1 MISIIVPLYNKAA
14 TIERCIKSVL
24 AQTYDDWELL
34 IIDDGST
41 DASSEIVDKYSG
53 NEKIHY
59 HYKKNGGVSSAR
71 NLGIKLAKGEWITYI
86 DADDYFLPEALQIL
100 FELTFK
106 MQTKISA
113 ANFLK
118 ENNGSRRKVCI
129 GKKECVI
136 KNNYKAWFF
145 RFCFPRAGAA
155 LFHNSIL
162 KDHLFDE
169 SLSRYEDAK
178 SLFDILRDNK
188 VAYSPECVMVY
199 SCDNNDLSCK
209 SSDVLKDFTFS
220 MDFENKSF
228 WERVVLADLLEQG
241 YHLYSE
247 HKSMLRKQYSEFQYM
262 LIMVKMFR
270 LIKKFRIK
278 LAMTKCV

>member
-1 MISIIVPLYNKAA
+1 MISVIVPLYNKAA

-41 DASSEIVDKYSG
+41 DDSSKIVEKYSD
-53 NEKIHY
+53 NKKIHY

-71 NLGIKLAKGEWITYI
+71 NSGIKLAKGEWITYI

-113 ANFLK
+113 ANFLREK
-118 ENNGSRRKVCI
+118 NGSRRKVCI

-136 KNNYKAWFF
+136 RNNYKAWFF

-188 VAYSPECVMVY
+188 VSYSPECVMVY
-199 SCDNNDLSCK
+199 SCDNNNLSCK
-209 SSDVLKDFTFS
+209 SSDISKDFTFS

-228 WERVVLADLLEQG
+228 WERVVLADILNQGIQLYGENEALL
-241 YHLYSE
+241 
-247 HKSMLRKQYSEFQYM
+247 RNQYSEFEYM
-262 LIMVKMFR
+262 VWIVKGLGLVKR
-270 LIKKFRIK
+270 ILIKLVIPF
-278 LAMTKCV
+278 

>member
-41 DASSEIVDKYSG
+41 DDSSKIVERYSD
-53 NEKIHY
+53 NKKIRY

-100 FELTFK
+100 F
-106 MQTKISA
+106 KIAIKTHTRVAA
-113 ANFLK
+113 ANFLI
-118 ENNGSRRKVCI
+118 ERNGSRRKACI
-129 GKKECVI
+129 GKSERIV
-136 KNNYKAWFF
+136 KNNF
-145 RFCFPRAGAA
+145 RSWYFMSCFPRAGAA
-155 LFHNSIL
+155 LFHSSVL
-162 KDHLFDE
+162 KMHLFDE

-199 SCDNNDLSCK
+199 SCDNNDLSRK
-209 SSDVLKDFTFS
+209 SSNIIKDFTFS
-220 MDFENKSF
+220 MNFENKSF
-228 WERVVLADLLEQG
+228 WERVVLADILNQGIRLYGENKTLL
-241 YHLYSE
+241 
-247 HKSMLRKQYSEFQYM
+247 RNQYSEFEYM
-262 LIMVKMFR
+262 IWIVKGLGLVKRIF
-270 LIKKFRIK
+270 IK
-278 LAMTKCV
+278 LVIPF

>member
-41 DASSEIVDKYSG
+41 DASSEIVEKYID

-71 NLGIKLAKGEWITYI
+71 NLGIRLAKGEWIIYI
-86 DADDYFLPEALQIL
+86 DADDYLMPEALQIL
-100 FELTFK
+100 FNLALKTHT
-106 MQTKISA
+106 MVAA
-113 ANFLK
+113 ANFLF
-118 ENNGSRRKVCI
+118 ERNGSRRKACI
-129 GKKECVI
+129 GKSERIV
-136 KNNYKAWFF
+136 KNNF
-145 RFCFPRAGAA
+145 RSWYFMSCFPRAGAA
-155 LFHNSIL
+155 LFHSSVL
-162 KDHLFDE
+162 KMHLFDE

-199 SCDNNDLSCK
+199 SCDNNDLSRK
-209 SSDVLKDFTFS
+209 SSNIIKDFTFS
-220 MDFENKSF
+220 MNFENKSF
-228 WERVVLADLLEQG
+228 WERVVLADILNQGIQLYDENEALL
-241 YHLYSE
+241 
-247 HKSMLRKQYSEFQYM
+247 RNQYSEFEYM
-262 LIMVKMFR
+262 IWIVKGLGLVKRIF
-270 LIKKFRIK
+270 IK
-278 LAMTKCV
+278 LVIPF

>member
-24 AQTYDDWELL
+24 AQTYNDWELL

-41 DASSEIVDKYSG
+41 DDSSKIVERYSD
-53 NEKIHY
+53 NKKIHY

-178 SLFDILRDNK
+178 SLFDVLRDNK

-228 WERVVLADLLEQG
+228 WERVVLADILNQGIQLYGENKALL
-241 YHLYSE
+241 
-247 HKSMLRKQYSEFQYM
+247 RNQYSEFEYM
-262 LIMVKMFR
+262 VWIVKGLGLVKRIF
-270 LIKKFRIK
+270 IK
-278 LAMTKCV
+278 LVIPF